1 MSSIRYSDRFHNTF
15 DNITRISKDIYI
27 YSFLLTANR
36 LLDSLLEFAS
46 TGIFGLY
53 LTSFAV

>member
-15 DNITRISKDIYI
+15 DNITRFSKDIYI
-27 YSFLLTANR
+27 YSFLLTTNR

-46 TGIFGLY
+46 IGIFGLY